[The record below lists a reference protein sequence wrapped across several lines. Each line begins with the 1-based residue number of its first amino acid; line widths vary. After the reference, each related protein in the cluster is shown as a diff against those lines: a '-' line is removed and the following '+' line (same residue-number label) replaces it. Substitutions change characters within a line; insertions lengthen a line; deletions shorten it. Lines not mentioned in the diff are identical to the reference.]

1 MADASP
7 ALEAVRFETADQIAT
22 ITLNRPQALNAL
34 DRAMK
39 TELLARLRSVER
51 DRSVRAVVLTGE
63 GRAFCAGQDLR
74 EPFGGEHPTLAD
86 ELRLR
91 YNPVI
96 LAIARLAKPVIAAVN
111 GVAAGAGCSL
121 ALACDLRLAADGATF
136 VLAFGRVG
144 LVPDSGATWFLP
156 RIVGQARAAELA
168 LLGDPVSADEAARIG
183 LVNRVVPAESLLD
196 EARALAARLA
206 EGSPLAMGLTKRAL
220 RYGANASLEA
230 ALEHEAALQGIAGR
244 SKDHEEGVAA
254 FRAKRAARF
263 TGD

>member
-1 MADASP
+1 MTRASP
-7 ALEAVRFETADQIAT
+7 ALETVRLETIDGFAT
-22 ITLNRPQALNAL
+22 ITLNRPEALNAL

-39 TELLARLRSVER
+39 TELLAGLRAVER
-51 DRSVRAVVLTGE
+51 DRSVRALVLTGA

-96 LAIARLAKPVIAAVN
+96 LAISRLTKPVIAAVN

-121 ALACDLRLAADGATF
+121 ALACDLRLAAEDASF

-144 LVPDSGATWFLP
+144 LVPDSGASWFLP

-168 LLGDPVSADEAARIG
+168 LVGDPVSASDAARIG
-183 LVNRVVPAESLLD
+183 LVNRVVPSESLLD
-196 EARALAARLA
+196 EARSLAVRLA
-206 EGSPLAMGLTKRAL
+206 DGSPLAMALTKRAL
-220 RYGANASLEA
+220 RYSAGASLEA

-254 FRAKRAARF
+254 FRAKRTARF
-263 TGD
+263 TGE

>member
-7 ALEAVRFETADQIAT
+7 ALEAVRFETADRIAT

-39 TELLARLRSVER
+39 TELLARLRLVER
-51 DRSVRAVVLTGE
+51 DGSVRAVVLTGE

-86 ELRLR
+86 ELRMR

-121 ALACDLRLAADGATF
+121 ALACDLRLAAEGATF

-196 EARALAARLA
+196 EARTLAARLA

>member
-1 MADASP
+1 MTDASP
-7 ALEAVRFETADQIAT
+7 TVETIRVETADAIAT
-22 ITLNRPQALNAL
+22 LTLNRPQALNAF

-39 TELLARLRSVER
+39 TDLLAALRSVGR
-51 DRSVRAVVLTGE
+51 DRSVRALIVTGE

-96 LAIARLAKPVIAAVN
+96 LAIARLSKPVIAAVN

-121 ALACDLRLAADGATF
+121 ALACDLRLAAESASF

-168 LLGDPVSADEAARIG
+168 LVGDPWSAEDAARIG
-183 LVNRVVPAESLLD
+183 LVNRVVPDESLLD
-196 EARALAARLA
+196 EARALAGRLA
-206 EGSPLAMGLTKRAL
+206 EGSPLAMALTKRAL
-220 RYGANASLEA
+220 GYSADAGLEA

>member
-1 MADASP
+1 MTDASP
-7 ALEAVRFETADQIAT
+7 ATETIRVETADAIAT
-22 ITLNRPQALNAL
+22 LTLNRPQALNAF

-39 TELLARLRSVER
+39 TELLAALRSVGR
-51 DRSVRAVVLTGE
+51 DTSVRALVLTGE

-96 LAIARLAKPVIAAVN
+96 LAIARLPKPVVAAVN

-121 ALACDLRLAADGATF
+121 ALACDLRLAAESASF

-168 LLGDPVSADEAARIG
+168 LVGDPVSAEDAARIG
-183 LVNRVVPAESLLD
+183 LVNRVVPDESLLD

-206 EGSPLAMGLTKRAL
+206 EGSPLAMALTKRAL
-220 RYGANASLEA
+220 RYSADAGLEA

>member
-7 ALEAVRFETADQIAT
+7 ALEAVRFETADQVAT
-22 ITLNRPQALNAL
+22 ITLNRPQALNAF

-39 TELLARLRSVER
+39 TELIAGLRSVER
-51 DRSVRAVVLTGE
+51 DRSVRVVVLTGE

-121 ALACDLRLAADGATF
+121 ALACDLRLAAEGATF
-136 VLAFGRVG
+136 VLDFGRVG

-220 RYGANASLEA
+220 RYAAHASLEA